1 MKKLNLILVILS
13 SFFFS
18 CGRDAELISAPKAF
32 NEQVIGLQAFNV
44 QAGKMETTV
53 RAFTLLFYPRTEHI
67 QDFSYEVTDLSRPSW
82 ETILNTL
89 PYRERVVTDYPV
101 DMKPFLKV
109 QKMVAAIQSVG
120 RARDNA
126 WRVMDPLDRRM
137 EEINGEKAKIN
148 ERIEEIEPKIDFG
161 EFTCFYAKRPRGGKK
176 YECKTKKEG
185 EFKKRKKA
193 RGCDDL
199 LEFSFTYDNE
209 EEEKIY
215 EEAIG
220 KCAAVADELTALEE
234 KIQLL
239 DSEFDELFTKF
250 EPLDHIRKSG
260 EGVVLDLLQAAERYT
275 KEINQPQ
282 VYVATGSSKE
292 KPNVQDVLS
301 EVRIDW
307 QKIFSMQKKKAD
319 LEAEMADTRVNSYQF
334 DQLRAEHTA
343 VVKYLANPME
353 KFSLWIEF
361 GLNYSGGTRSQ
372 EYSIQNGG
380 IKDFQLVWNG
390 PNPALNFKIV
400 NDDFWIEC
408 ALDVTNDDPAMGYRA
423 VGEVFAH
430 YPDGSITRGGMKLEF
445 NMR

>member
-1 MKKLNLILVILS
+1 MKKLNLVIVILS
-13 SFFFS
+13 SVLFS
-18 CGRDAELISAPKAF
+18 CGRDAELIEAPKTF
-32 NEQVIGLQAFNV
+32 NEQVIGLQAFSA
-44 QAGKMETTV
+44 QSGKMETTV
-53 RAFTLLFYPRTEHI
+53 RAFTLLFYPRMEHI
-67 QDFSYEVTDLSRPSW
+67 KEFSYEVTDLSRPSW
-82 ETILNTL
+82 ETVLNTL
-89 PYRERVVTDYPV
+89 PYRDRVVTDYPA
-101 DMKPFLKV
+101 DMPTFKKV
-109 QKMVAAIQSVG
+109 QKMVSAIQSVG

-126 WRVMDPLDRRM
+126 WRIMEPIDRRM
-137 EEINGEKAKIN
+137 EEIGKEKVVIN
-148 ERIEEIEPKIDFG
+148 ERLDEIEPDIKFRD
-161 EFTCFYAKRPRGGKK
+161 FTCFYKKRPRRGRK
-176 YECKTKKEG
+176 YECKTKKDD
-185 EFKKRKKA
+185 EFKKRKRA

-199 LEFSFTYDNE
+199 LEFSFTYENE
-209 EEEKIY
+209 EDEQKY
-215 EEAIG
+215 EGAIAQ
-220 KCAAVADELTALEE
+220 CAAVADELAALEE
-234 KIQLL
+234 QIFVL
-239 DSEFDELFTKF
+239 DEEFDGLLEKF
-250 EPLDHIRKSG
+250 EPLENIRKSG

-275 KEINQPQ
+275 SDEGFPQ

-301 EVRIDW
+301 QVKIDW
-307 QKIFSMQKKKAD
+307 QKILMMQKKKAD
-319 LEAEMADTRVNSYQF
+319 LEAKLSDERINSF
-334 DQLRAEHTA
+334 EFNQLRAEHTA

-372 EYSIQNGG
+372 EYSIANGG

-430 YPDGSITRGGMKLEF
+430 YPDGTITRGGMKLEF